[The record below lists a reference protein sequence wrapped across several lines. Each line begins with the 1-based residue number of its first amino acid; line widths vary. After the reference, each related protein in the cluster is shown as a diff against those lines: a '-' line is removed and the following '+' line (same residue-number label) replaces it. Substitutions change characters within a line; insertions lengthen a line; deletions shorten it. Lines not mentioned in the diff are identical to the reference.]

1 MDARAWR
8 NVDADDAAIVVR
20 AVALA
25 THSARVT
32 VRSMMST
39 RQSDGAFFG
48 IRTFLLRARLNRIK
62 SNRKVVA
69 RVTCP
74 SFVSTPRIF

>member
-1 MDARAWR
+1 
-8 NVDADDAAIVVR
+8 
-20 AVALA
+20 
-25 THSARVT
+25 VT
-32 VRSMMST
+32 VRSMTST
-39 RQSDGAFFG
+39 RQWTRAFSCN
-48 IRTFLLRARLNRIK
+48 RTFLLQTRLNRIK

>member
-32 VRSMMST
+32 VRSMTST
-39 RQSDGAFFG
+39 RHLTGVFLQSHFSSTNA
-48 IRTFLLRARLNRIK
+48 IK
-62 SNRKVVA
+62 SY
-69 RVTCP
+69 
-74 SFVSTPRIF
+74 

>member
-25 THSARVT
+25 THRARVT
-32 VRSMMST
+32 VRSMTST
-39 RQSDGAFFG
+39 RQWTRAFSCN
-48 IRTFLLRARLNRIK
+48 RTFLLQTRLNRIK